1 MAAEHNILENV
12 TPLTWRPV
20 ARPIYSGC
28 TVAVRAGD
36 LVMSSSLSRMPWAE
50 SLISAR
56 LIGCVPL
63 FGFTEKSTMTATD
76 DAYRLSS
83 FGSMVTGY
91 RLTPDV
97 DGRCSSAIG
106 LQAALRRSRVF

>member
-12 TPLTWRPV
+12 TPLTWRPM

-36 LVMSSSLSRMPWAE
+36 LVMSSWRSSMPWAE

-63 FGFTEKSTMTATD
+63 FGFTERSTMTATE
-76 DAYRLSS
+76 DAYR
-83 FGSMVTGY
+83 FEFVWIDGD
-91 RLTPDV
+91 RLPFD
-97 DGRCSSAIG
+97 A
-106 LQAALRRSRVF
+106 